1 MASKKILKKN
11 LNNMVFDIVEE
22 CFSMQMWN
30 PEKTSQTEEIIDSAA
45 NFQDEMLTKI
55 NAAKTKADFRPICSE
70 IENAAVDFINKLNG
84 LN

>member
-30 PEKTSQTEEIIDSAA
+30 PEKTSQTEGIINSAA

-55 NAAKTKADFRPICSE
+55 NAAKSKSDFRPIRSE
-70 IENAAVDFINKLNG
+70 IENAAVDFIKKLND

>member
-1 MASKKILKKN
+1 
-11 LNNMVFDIVEE
+11 MVFDIVEE

-30 PEKTSQTEEIIDSAA
+30 PEKTTQTEEIIDSAA

-55 NAAKTKADFRPICSE
+55 NTAKSKADFRPIRSE
-70 IENAAVDFINKLNG
+70 IENAAVDFINKLND

>member
-30 PEKTSQTEEIIDSAA
+30 PEKTVQTEEIIDAAA
-45 NFQDEMLTKI
+45 NFQDEMLIKI
-55 NAAKTKADFRPICSE
+55 NAAKTKADFRPIRSE
-70 IENAAVDFINKLNG
+70 IENTAVDFINKLNG